1 MHCSRHIPIVPH
13 PPLGSLRYDEL
24 GLRDLRSMT
33 LKGFTYIVFY
43 LEQADRCC
51 LPPQFFCLIGRR

>member
-1 MHCSRHIPIVPH
+1 
-13 PPLGSLRYDEL
+13 LGSLRYDEL